1 MTRRLLY
8 FSIAVFV
15 AVTCASLVLAQ
26 GRGAGAQNATAG
38 ADVPTPRMPDGHPDL
53 SGVWGAGGGGGGGA
67 RPVDDDGSGN
77 LSEVFPSRRCAP
89 NQVKCSEYTNQS
101 EDGEFTARLNT
112 NRPVYKPEFWD
123 KVQELDMWT
132 NKYDPIFACQPL
144 GVPRAG
150 APNRIVQTANDVV
163 FLYASGGGGAGTSEY
178 RIIPIDGR
186 KHDPDKAQDVFF
198 WGYSVGRWE
207 GDTLVI
213 DSIAF
218 NDLTWL
224 DKGGYFHSDKLH
236 VVEKFTRQGNTM
248 RYEVTAEDPE
258 VLAEPWVMTPRVLRI
273 NPNKDAGL
281 LPEATPCRD
290 YDHDNMVTQIR
301 H

>member
-1 MTRRLLY
+1 MTRRFLY
-8 FSIAVFV
+8 FSVAAFI
-15 AVTCASLVLAQ
+15 AVTCASLASAQ
-26 GRGAGAQNATAG
+26 GAALVLRMQQRELTF
-38 ADVPTPRMPDGHPDL
+38 PRRACRRP
-53 SGVWGAGGGGGGGA
+53 SRSERCVGAGGGGGGG

-112 NRPVYKPEFWD
+112 NRPIYKPEFWD

-132 NKYDPIFACQPL
+132 NKYDPLFACQPL

-207 GDTLVI
+207 GGHARDRCDRVQR
-213 DSIAF
+213 F
-218 NDLTWL
+218 DLA
-224 DKGGYFHSDKLH
+224 
-236 VVEKFTRQGNTM
+236 R
-248 RYEVTAEDPE
+248 
-258 VLAEPWVMTPRVLRI
+258 
-273 NPNKDAGL
+273 
-281 LPEATPCRD
+281 
-290 YDHDNMVTQIR
+290 
-301 H
+301 

>member
-1 MTRRLLY
+1 
-8 FSIAVFV
+8 
-15 AVTCASLVLAQ
+15 
-26 GRGAGAQNATAG
+26 
-38 ADVPTPRMPDGHPDL
+38 MPDGHPDL
-53 SGVWGAGGGGGGGA
+53 SGVLGGGGGGGGG

-89 NQVKCSEYTNQS
+89 NQVKCGEYTNQS
-101 EDGEFTARLNT
+101 EDGEFTARMTT
-112 NRPVYKPEFWD
+112 NRPIYKPEFWD

-132 NKYDPIFACQPL
+132 NKYDPVFACQAL

-150 APNRIVQTANDVV
+150 APARILQTANDVV
-163 FLYASGGGGAGTSEY
+163 FLYATAGGGAGTAEY
-178 RIIPIDGR
+178 RVIPIDGR
-186 KHDPDKAQDVFF
+186 KHDPAKAQDVFF
-198 WGYSVGRWE
+198 WGHSVGRWE
-207 GDTLVI
+207 GDSLVV

-224 DKGGYFHSDKLH
+224 DKGGYFHSDQMH
-236 VVEKFTRQGNTM
+236 VLEKFTRQGNTL
-248 RYEVTAEDPE
+248 RYEVTVEDPA
-258 VLAEPWVMTPRVLRI
+258 VLAEPWVMTPRVLRL
-273 NPNKDAGL
+273 NPNPNAGW

>member
-1 MTRRLLY
+1 
-8 FSIAVFV
+8 
-15 AVTCASLVLAQ
+15 
-26 GRGAGAQNATAG
+26 
-38 ADVPTPRMPDGHPDL
+38 
-53 SGVWGAGGGGGGGA
+53 VWGGGGGGGGG

-101 EDGEFTARLNT
+101 EDGEFTARFNA

-132 NKYDPIFACQPL
+132 NKYDPLFACQPL

-150 APNRIVQTANDVV
+150 APTRIVQTANDVV

-178 RIIPIDGR
+178 RIIPTDGR

-198 WGYSVGRWE
+198 WGYAVGRWE
-207 GDTLVI
+207 GDTLVV

-236 VVEKFTRQGNTM
+236 VVEKFTRQGNTL
-248 RYEVTAEDPE
+248 RYEVTVEDPE
-258 VLAEPWVMTPRVLRI
+258 VLAEPWVLAPRTLRL

-281 LPEATPCRD
+281 LPEATPCKD

>member
-8 FSIAVFV
+8 FSLAAFIAV
-15 AVTCASLVLAQ
+15 TGASLALAQ
-26 GRGAGAQNATAG
+26 GRGGGAQNTTAG
-38 ADVPTPRMPDGHPDL
+38 ADVPTPRTPDGHPDL
-53 SGVWGAGGGGGGGA
+53 SGVWGAGGGGGGG

-101 EDGEFTARLNT
+101 EDGEFTARMNT
-112 NRPVYKPEFWD
+112 NRPIYKPEFWD

-178 RIIPIDGR
+178 RIIPTDGR

-207 GDTLVI
+207 GDTLVVETNNLRGAE
-213 DSIAF
+213 DSVY
-218 NDLTWL
+218 DGWL
-224 DKGGYFHSDKLH
+224 DVNGSPYSQQA
-236 VVEKFTRQGNTM
+236 KFTERFRRPTFGHLQIDTTLDDPKA
-248 RYEVTAEDPE
+248 YTKPWTVTLMLQ
-258 VLAEPWVMTPRVLRI
+258 LAADTELLEYVCE
-273 NPNKDAGL
+273 NEKDLQHLVGK
-281 LPEATPCRD
+281 
-290 YDHDNMVTQIR
+290 
-301 H
+301 

>member
-1 MTRRLLY
+1 
-8 FSIAVFV
+8 
-15 AVTCASLVLAQ
+15 
-26 GRGAGAQNATAG
+26 
-38 ADVPTPRMPDGHPDL
+38 MPDGHPDL
-53 SGVWGAGGGGGGGA
+53 SGVWGAGGGGGGGG

-101 EDGEFTARLNT
+101 EDGEFTARQST
-112 NRPVYKPEFWD
+112 NRPIYKPEFWD

-186 KHDPDKAQDVFF
+186 KHDPEKAQDVFF

-224 DKGGYFHSDKLH
+224 EKGGYFHSDKLH
-236 VVEKFTRQGNTM
+236 VVEKLTRQGNTM

-258 VLAEPWVMTPRVLRI
+258 VLAEPWVLTPRMLRL

>member
-1 MTRRLLY
+1 MSRRLLY
-8 FSIAVFV
+8 FSVAAFI
-15 AVTCASLVLAQ
+15 AVTCASLALAQ
-26 GRGAGAQNATAG
+26 GRGGGAPNAAAG
-38 ADVPTPRMPDGHPDL
+38 ADVPTPRLPDGHPDL
-53 SGVWGAGGGGGGGA
+53 SGVWGAGGGGGGG

-101 EDGEFTARLNT
+101 EDGEFTARMNT
-112 NRPVYKPEFWD
+112 NRPIYKPEFWD

-144 GVPRAG
+144 GIPRAG

-186 KHDPDKAQDVFF
+186 KHDPAKAQDVFF

-224 DKGGYFHSDKLH
+224 EKGGYFHSDKLH
-236 VVEKFTRQGNTM
+236 VVEKLTRQGNTM

-258 VLAEPWVMTPRVLRI
+258 VLAEPWVLTPRMLRL

>member
-1 MTRRLLY
+1 MTRRLVYLALAAS
-8 FSIAVFV
+8 FAV
-15 AVTCASLVLAQ
+15 AIASLGHAQ
-26 GRGAGAQNATAG
+26 DA
-38 ADVPTPRMPDGHPDL
+38 PTPRMPDGHPDL
-53 SGVWGAGGGGGGGA
+53 SGVWGGGGGGGGGA
-67 RPVDDDGSGN
+67 RQAEDDGSGN

-101 EDGEFTARLNT
+101 EDGEFTARNNP

-132 NKYDPIFACQPL
+132 NKYDPIFQCQPL
-144 GVPRAG
+144 GVPRVGPPA
-150 APNRIVQTANDVV
+150 RILQTGNDVV
-163 FLYASGGGGAGTSEY
+163 FLYAGGGASTQPAEY
-178 RIIPIDGR
+178 RVIPTDGR
-186 KHDPDKAQDVFF
+186 PFDPVKSLDVYFY
-198 WGYSVGRWE
+198 GLSVGHWE

-213 DSIAF
+213 ESIAF

-236 VVEKFTRQGNTM
+236 VVEKLTRQGNTL

-258 VLAEPWVMTPRVLRI
+258 VLAQPWVLTPRTLRL
-273 NPNKDAGL
+273 NPNKNAGL
-281 LPEATPCRD
+281 LPEGTPCKD